1 MKELL
6 LVFIGGGTGSLF
18 RFWISRVLNSASG
31 FPYGTW
37 TVNIL
42 GSILIGVFLGIS
54 WKQASNSSMNLLLIT
69 GFCGGFTTFST
80 FSSENLSMLRSGDLS
95 SFTIYAVSSL
105 LFGVIAVLAG
115 VWIARML

>member
-6 LVFIGGGTGSLF
+6 LVFVGGGTGSLF
-18 RFWISRVLNSASG
+18 RFWISRAMNSASE

-54 WKQASNSSMNLLLIT
+54 WKQAPTTTMNLLLIT
-69 GFCGGFTTFST
+69 GFCGGFTTFSS
-80 FSSENLSMLRSGDLS
+80 FSSENLSMLRAGDFS
-95 SFTIYAVSSL
+95 SFAIYAGSSL
-105 LFGVIAVLAG
+105 LLGVIAVLVG